1 MSRLPHWQLMGAS
14 MHKHA
19 GFAEQALLAML
30 LAEPESLTGAIECIE
45 AGDFLVHQHRW
56 LYRGLCELAG
66 VGLLPT
72 APLLRDWLIG
82 QGGAGAQGLDARL
95 ALLGKLEAGSDR
107 IRGLFSHV
115 RTRSAPM
122 AEGANGEPATRSDFP
137 DAGPAGESCRS
148 VAAEPAGP
156 ETSIGI
162 GEALSGALAVL
173 RRRFDGADSAGLRTG
188 FDELDRI
195 TGGLQSGEFIVL
207 GGRPA
212 MGKTTF
218 ALNVAA
224 HAATRSKK
232 TVAVFSI
239 DTPVP
244 EVARRLISSHGH
256 VDLQRLRTG
265 QLDDEHWGRVT
276 NAIRALKET
285 RIFIDD
291 TPSLSTSALRCR
303 CRRLKREHGLDLVV
317 VDYLQLMQVPG
328 HDGSRS
334 AEVAEISRCL
344 KALARELNVPVL
356 ALSQLNRSLETRAN
370 KRPVMADLRESGSIE
385 QDADLILLIYRE
397 EYYNKETAEKGMAE
411 IIVGKHRGGPTG
423 SVRLRFLGEYASFDN
438 LGDGLA
444 AFE

>member
-1 MSRLPHWQLMGAS
+1 

-19 GFAEQALLAML
+19 GFAEQALLATL
-30 LAEPESLTGAIECIE
+30 LADPESLAGAMECIE
-45 AGDFLVHQHRW
+45 PGDFLVDHHRW

-66 VGLLPT
+66 GGLLPT
-72 APLLRDWLIG
+72 AQLLRDWLMG

-95 ALLGKLEAGSDR
+95 VLLEKLEAGSDR

-115 RTRSAPM
+115 RTRYAPM
-122 AEGANGEPATRSDFP
+122 AEGADGEPATGGGSDDATRSGFP
-137 DAGPAGESCRS
+137 DPGPAGESCRS
-148 VAAEPAGP
+148 VAAEPEGP
-156 ETSIGI
+156 GASLGI

-173 RRRFDGADSAGLRTG
+173 RRRFDGADSAGLPTG
-188 FDELDRI
+188 FGELDRM
-195 TGGLQSGEFIVL
+195 TGGLQPGEFIVL

-334 AEVAEISRCL
+334 AEIAEISRCL
-344 KALARELNVPVL
+344 KAVAREFNVPVL
-356 ALSQLNRSLETRAN
+356 ALSQLNRSLEARAN
-370 KRPVMADLRESGSIE
+370 KRPMMADLRESGGIE
-385 QDADLILLIYRE
+385 QDADLVLLIYRE